1 MKSFPVL
8 LLFFLLVPLVEIY
21 LLIQMGGVIG
31 ALPTVFLVVFTAV
44 LGAALVRFQGFSTLQ
59 RLQATLGRGGVPAVE
74 MMEGVILLVSAVL
87 LLTPG
92 FVTDAIG
99 FAGLVPVLRRTL
111 AKKVLTSLMQRPG
124 GFGPPPPDGPRTR
137 HTIEGEFRREDD

>member
-1 MKSFPVL
+1 VW
-8 LLFFLLVPLVEIY
+8 LLFFLLVPLIEIY
-21 LLIQMGGVIG
+21 LLIQVGGVIG
-31 ALPTVFLVVFTAV
+31 GLTTVFLVVFTAV
-44 LGAALVRFQGFSTLQ
+44 LGAALVRFQGLSTFQ
-59 RLQATLGRGGVPAVE
+59 RLQATLGQGGLPAAE
-74 MMEGVILLVSAVL
+74 MVEGVILLVSAVL

-99 FAGLVPVLRRTL
+99 FAGLVPVLRRML

-124 GFGPPPPDGPRTR
+124 GFGPPPANEHRTH

>member
-1 MKSFPVL
+1 ML

-21 LLIQMGGVIG
+21 LLIQMGGAIG

-59 RLQATLGRGGVPAVE
+59 RLQATLGRGGLPAIE

-99 FAGLVPVLRRTL
+99 FAGLVPVLRRVL
-111 AKKVLTSLMQRPG
+111 AKKVLTSLTHPG
-124 GFGPPPPDGPRTR
+124 KPGPPPPSGSRPRR
-137 HTIEGEFRREDD
+137 TIEGEFHREDD